1 MYNKLI
7 FCWYSSKLNSFL
19 TFNTNIEYLIDCKN
33 RDLIKITASNESSI
47 FKTPLKIPCNYSN
60 NSKHRILL
68 EKKKKYNLVIY
79 GYGETSNNSYIHL
92 WINSINKTNN
102 GIERTNLEL
111 YPVCLRHPTKK
122 GEMPITTYPF
132 ITKNNIDIWFG
143 FDIKPCDK
151 LFIYKIKL
159 FEII

>member
-1 MYNKLI
+1 MYKKLI

-33 RDLIKITASNESSI
+33 RDLIKITANNENAI
-47 FKTPLKIPCNYSN
+47 FKTPLKIPCNNKSDY
-60 NSKHRILL
+60 RILL
-68 EKKKKYNLVIY
+68 EKKKKYQLVIY
-79 GYGETSNNSYIHL
+79 GYGETSNKSDIHL

-102 GIERTNLEL
+102 GIERNNLEL

-122 GEMPITTYPF
+122 GEMPMTIYQF

-143 FDIKPCDK
+143 FDIQPCDK
-151 LFIYKIKL
+151 LFIYKIQL
-159 FEII
+159 MEII